1 MDEREAWDS
10 GFNVTVT
17 APVLGYGGHEVDDPM
32 YSGNGNGCL
41 EAGETIQ
48 VSLSLSNT
56 GGAAATGVV
65 ATLSSTDPYVRINE
79 GERGVAS
86 IAAGATE
93 VLDDHFSV
101 TLLPDC
107 PALHEIEFAV
117 NVSADWGCTAATG
130 FTVMSSGGDFID
142 SVEAGEA
149 EWTHAN
155 VTGGFEDEWHIDT
168 YRSHSTGHSWKFGGA
183 GALEYIDSADG
194 APHDAPGLPRGGRG
208 AQLLGLARR
217 GGGRRRA
224 RVGLLPRRDH
234 DRRRARRGA
243 CIEPVGGYSHVKNYN
258 TANPLP
264 EGTPCWSGTHDWR
277 LETFDLS
284 AYSGETVQVR
294 FRFASDGYVT
304 FEGWYVDDIQLT
316 FAADGLRRR
325 RPARPWSSDSTRT
338 VRTRSTP

>member
-1 MDEREAWDS
+1 
-10 GFNVTVT
+10 
-17 APVLGYGGHEVDDPM
+17 
-32 YSGNGNGCL
+32 
-41 EAGETIQ
+41 
-48 VSLSLSNT
+48 
-56 GGAAATGVV
+56 
-65 ATLSSTDPYVRINE
+65 
-79 GERGVAS
+79 
-86 IAAGATE
+86 
-93 VLDDHFSV
+93 
-101 TLLPDC
+101 
-107 PALHEIEFAV
+107 V

-130 FTVMSSGGDFID
+130 FAVMSSGGDFID

-149 EWTHAN
+149 EWTHGT

-194 APHDAPGLPRGGRG
+194 ALTMRPVCLGADAELSFWDWLDAEEDDG
-208 AQLLGLARR
+208 GLAWDCCLVEITTD
-217 GGGRRRA
+217 GGA
-224 RVGLLPRRDH
+224 TWNVV
-234 DRRRARRGA
+234 
-243 CIEPVGGYSHVKNYN
+243 EPAGGYSHVKNYN

-316 FAADGLRRR
+316 FAATAFVAGDPRPVEFGLDQN
-325 RPARPWSSDSTRT
+325 RPNPFNPVTTISYSLPSAADVKIEIYNAAGKL
-338 VRTRSTP
+338 VRTLVDVRQEAGEKSALWDGTNDVGQKVASGVYMYRLIADGRVSDKRMVLLK